1 MEIPAND
8 WAKREALRRL
18 IREAEPTLNNAI
30 VFCNR
35 KRDVDVVAK
44 SLTKHGF
51 DAAPIHGDLDQ
62 SLRTKTLDRFRA
74 GELKILVASDVAA
87 RGLDVP
93 AVSHIFNFDVPI
105 HADDYVH
112 RIGRTGRA
120 GRSGQAYML
129 ASPRDNKYVEF
140 IEKLTGNKL
149 ARRQMTDLEVRE
161 DRAPRRD
168 DKRGGRDRGRGPKR
182 DHDRRP
188 PGGKFHDQVA
198 PTEPVREALVE
209 ASTPQPAILDAPQR
223 EQPRDQK
230 RHEQSRPERP
240 HREPKPHP
248 EKKMHDKPRG
258 RSNDAEI
265 RTVDKSELP
274 AFLFRKVPL
283 AKREPQE

>member
-1 MEIPAND
+1 M
-8 WAKREALRRL
+8 
-18 IREAEPTLNNAI
+18 
-30 VFCNR
+30 
-35 KRDVDVVAK
+35 
-44 SLTKHGF
+44 
-51 DAAPIHGDLDQ
+51 
-62 SLRTKTLDRFRA
+62 
-74 GELKILVASDVAA
+74 AA

-129 ASPRDNKYVEF
+129 ASPRDAKYVDF

-161 DRAPRRD
+161 DRGPRRD
-168 DKRGGRDRGRGPKR
+168 EKRGGRERGRGGKR
-182 DHDRRP
+182 GHDRRP

-198 PTEPVREALVE
+198 PTEPVREAQVE
-209 ASTPQPAILDAPQR
+209 ASAPNPAILDAPKQQKHH
-223 EQPRDQK
+223 EQPPLEKAR
-230 RHEQSRPERP
+230 
-240 HREPKPHP
+240 REHKPHP
-248 EKKMHDKPRG
+248 EKKPHDKPRNRG
-258 RSNDAEI
+258 AETES
-265 RTVDKSELP
+265 RAVDKSELP

>member
-1 MEIPAND
+1 
-8 WAKREALRRL
+8 LRRL

-44 SLTKHGF
+44 SLAKHGF

-93 AVSHIFNFDVPI
+93 AVSHVFNFDVPI

-120 GRSGQAYML
+120 GRSGAAYML
-129 ASPRDNKYVEF
+129 ASHRDGKYIEA
-140 IEKLTGNKL
+140 IEKITGQKL
-149 ARRQMTDLEVRE
+149 ARREMMDIEVRE
-161 DRAPRRD
+161 ETRPRRD
-168 DKRGGRDRGRGPKR
+168 KDRDGRGKGRDRGRGR
-182 DHDRRP
+182 DGKQHDRRP

-198 PTEPVREALVE
+198 SMEPAEASPTPVEAVQQPRPQRQEQTKEQVRE
-209 ASTPQPAILDAPQR
+209 
-223 EQPRDQK
+223 QK
-230 RHEQSRPERP
+230 PRHENRPRNEPRPEKRDRSSQRQHNEQAARP
-240 HREPKPHP
+240 E
-248 EKKMHDKPRG
+248 
-258 RSNDAEI
+258 A
-265 RTVDKSELP
+265 VDKSELP
-274 AFLFRKVPL
+274 AFLFRPVPVR
-283 AKREPQE
+283 KTEPQPE